1 MVSINTKYII
11 LIWII
16 ILILFTFY
24 CIIRLKYLKEKYDN
38 TYYYDDINNK
48 PIIALINSV
57 SEKDKITNVE
67 IPKHCKTLYD
77 DNIKIQYL
85 GYNNCETAFSDY
97 ISKGFDVNNNY
108 GQSQSLSDICPIATK
123 SPLYIQCMTSL
134 LNKFTNN
141 SDMLN
146 RITNDMSDSI
156 NKRLTYRNG
165 VLDNVQN
172 QLNPLIY
179 NKEQN
184 DFNTY
189 MKTKGQIPKDKED
202 IIGLVDNYYQS
213 KYQGGVGYTTGNI
226 GVEVNK
232 GSNIES
238 FIARTSVYIEDPAIE
253 KLFFG
258 KFKPINGQLLALNDI
273 ELSIDYEDF
282 RYTSLI
288 KPTKPTTRVL
298 NEITNILL
306 TINSNINN
314 MSIIYNIVTIDNY
327 KSLPNAIKIIISS
340 SNIISNTND
349 SGNSQTI
356 LQLLSTLGITAPT
369 QLIMT
374 YEEFKSSEGVLHK
387 TYKLVND
394 NLDTIII
401 LNKL

>member
-1 MVSINTKYII
+1 MVSINSKYII

-24 CIIRLKYLKEKYDN
+24 CVFRLKYLKEKYDD

-48 PIIALINSV
+48 PIISLINSV
-57 SEKDKITNVE
+57 SAQDKITNIE
-67 IPKHCKTLYD
+67 TPKKCKTLYD
-77 DNIKIQYL
+77 DNIRVQYL
-85 GYNNCETAFSDY
+85 GYSNCENAFSDY
-97 ISKGFDVNNNY
+97 ISKGFDANNNY
-108 GQSQSLSDICPIATK
+108 GQSQSLADICPIATK

-134 LNKFTNN
+134 LNKFANN
-141 SDMLN
+141 SDMVS
-146 RITNDMSDSI
+146 RISNDMSDSI
-156 NKRLTYRNG
+156 NKRLSYRNG

-189 MKTKGQIPKDKED
+189 MKSKGQVPKDKED

-213 KYQGGVGYTTGNI
+213 KYQNGVGFTG
-226 GVEVNK
+226 G
-232 GSNIES
+232 NIES

-258 KFKPINGQLLALNDI
+258 KFKPINGQLLAFNDI
-273 ELSIDYEDF
+273 EISIDYEDF

-288 KPTKPTTRVL
+288 KPTQPTTRVL

-306 TINSNINN
+306 TINSNSNN

-356 LQLLSTLGITAPT
+356 LQLLSTLGVTAPT
-369 QLIMT
+369 QLILT
-374 YEEFKSSEGVLHK
+374 YEEFKSTEGVLHK
-387 TYKLVND
+387 TYKLIND
-394 NLDTIII
+394 NLDTIMI
-401 LNKL
+401 LRKV